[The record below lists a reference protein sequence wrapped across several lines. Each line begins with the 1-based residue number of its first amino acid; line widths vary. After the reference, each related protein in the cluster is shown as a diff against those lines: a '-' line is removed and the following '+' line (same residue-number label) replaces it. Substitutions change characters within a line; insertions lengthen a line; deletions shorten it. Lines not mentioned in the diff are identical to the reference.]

1 MLHLSFPPSPQVERR
16 VVNQLAAAYEQQIIT
31 RGSLVHLVV
40 ETGDKGAPA
49 VRLQVKEEG
58 GVKRT
63 PVGTSQL
70 TYWLG

>member
-1 MLHLSFPPSPQVERR
+1 MLHLSFPPLSQVERR